1 MLFRMNHFLG
11 TDNRRVAIMLF
22 IVAFTGGLRIFF
34 IFTSFA
40 RLPLGDST
48 TILFSS
54 PVIVMVLSMFI
65 LHERCGIFRMV
76 AATTLLGGVIL
87 ISKPP
92 FIFGHD
98 ENLGYDAI
106 GKTVHCSETERYIS
120 FIFPI
125 LYCQSEI
132 FYSFCRKI
140 AVTDKMLFSGYS
152 LVLCACGM
160 SALGIVLTKL
170 ISKQVM

>member
-1 MLFRMNHFLG
+1 ML
-11 TDNRRVAIMLF
+11 LF

-34 IFTSFA
+34 IFTSFS

-54 PVIVMVLSMFI
+54 PVIVMLLSMFI

-92 FIFGHD
+92 FIFGQD
-98 ENLGYDAI
+98 ENLGYDAVGETDPGI
-106 GKTVHCSETERYIS
+106 NRWFLSFSLFCTDNPGKS
-120 FIFPI
+120 
-125 LYCQSEI
+125 
-132 FYSFCRKI
+132 YSFCKNSS
-140 AVTDKMLFSGYS
+140 ATDKMLFSGYS
-152 LVLCACGM
+152 LVLSACGM

-170 ISKQVM
+170 ISKQVSGQKITVSIYD

>member
-1 MLFRMNHFLG
+1 ML
-11 TDNRRVAIMLF
+11 LF
-22 IVAFTGGLRIFF
+22 IVAFTGGLRILF
-34 IFTSFA
+34 IFTSFS

-92 FIFGHD
+92 FIFGQD

-106 GKTVHCSETERYIS
+106 GIWNSETLQNLYLFL
-120 FIFPI
+120 FIFPHFVLSMWKVEFI
-125 LYCQSEI
+125 HFAKDCCSWQSVI
-132 FYSFCRKI
+132 FRIQSCTLRLRNVCARNSSNKI
-140 AVTDKMLFSGYS
+140 DFKAGKESDGK
-152 LVLCACGM
+152 
-160 SALGIVLTKL
+160 
-170 ISKQVM
+170 

>member
-1 MLFRMNHFLG
+1 ML
-11 TDNRRVAIMLF
+11 LF

-34 IFTSFA
+34 IFTSFS
-40 RLPLGDST
+40 RLPLGDTT

-92 FIFGHD
+92 FIFGQD
-98 ENLGYDAI
+98 ENLGYDAVGETDPEI
-106 GKTVHCSETERYIS
+106 YRRFLSFSLFCTDNPGKS
-120 FIFPI
+120 F
-125 LYCQSEI
+125 
-132 FYSFCRKI
+132 SFCKNS
-140 AVTDKMLFSGYS
+140 AVSPNS
-152 LVLCACGM
+152 L
-160 SALGIVLTKL
+160 
-170 ISKQVM
+170 

>member
-1 MLFRMNHFLG
+1 MLFRINHFLG

-76 AATTLLGGVIL
+76 AATTLIGGVIL

-106 GKTVHCSETERYIS
+106 GKTECTAVRLNG
-120 FIFPI
+120 IF
-125 LYCQSEI
+125 L
-132 FYSFCRKI
+132 
-140 AVTDKMLFSGYS
+140 S
-152 LVLCACGM
+152 LSSPSPKSKVPKSRPKGLR
-160 SALGIVLTKL
+160 LT
-170 ISKQVM
+170 Q

>member
-1 MLFRMNHFLG
+1 ML
-11 TDNRRVAIMLF
+11 LF

-34 IFTSFA
+34 IFTSFS

-54 PVIVMVLSMFI
+54 PVIVMLLSMFI

-92 FIFGHD
+92 FIFGQD
-98 ENLGYDAI
+98 ENLAYDAVGETLELIVDFFHFPCFVLTI
-106 GKTVHCSETERYIS
+106 GVNLIRFAK
-120 FIFPI
+120 
-125 LYCQSEI
+125 
-132 FYSFCRKI
+132 
-140 AVTDKMLFSGYS
+140 
-152 LVLCACGM
+152 
-160 SALGIVLTKL
+160 IVLQLTKCYF
-170 ISKQVM
+170 QDTV